1 MKTRRMSEGMMKKD
15 GAQGSLNIQDGLLL
29 AQALIAGYGD
39 DKLGELAAPVLAE
52 LKALAL
58 AAKMGAWLPEG
69 GESVILSAMFTA
81 YAMGLSDK
89 ERADVVKQF
98 NDSGTSE

>member
-1 MKTRRMSEGMMKKD
+1 MKTRQMAKNMENKS
-15 GAQGSLNIQDGLLL
+15 QGSLNIQDGLLL
-29 AQALIAGYGD
+29 AQALMSGYGE
-39 DKLGELAAPVLAE
+39 DKLGALAAPVMAE

-69 GESVILSAMFTA
+69 GESVILLAIFVA
-81 YAMGLSDK
+81 YAMGLDDK
-89 ERADVVKQF
+89 VRSDVVKQF